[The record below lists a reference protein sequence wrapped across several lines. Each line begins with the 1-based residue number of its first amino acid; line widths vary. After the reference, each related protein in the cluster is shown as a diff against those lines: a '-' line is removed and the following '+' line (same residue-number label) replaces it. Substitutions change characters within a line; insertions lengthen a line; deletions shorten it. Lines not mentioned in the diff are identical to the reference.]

1 MNDFKSIID
10 AVSSQVE
17 TEPKISASS
26 TKNKRPANQPKPV
39 VPMLESLAKAGS
51 AHGNNQKPES
61 ISPQD
66 LNKIKLVATKFEAL
80 FLDMIFNSMAKEVD
94 KGSFIDRGEGY
105 KIFDSLFYE
114 AIANNETYGKGIG
127 IAKMIV
133 GYFKE
138 HPSLINNI
146 GTKGVTPSLDKLS
159 NTNNIFQ
166 AYKLLSKSDGG
177 FNPVPVPDQNSNK
190 NKVANIGNN
199 DNQNHQN
206 GYVTA
211 DGLAKKASEI
221 YGIPYNLIKAVMRT
235 ESGFNPY
242 AVSDK
247 GAIGLMQ
254 LMPGT
259 AKDLGV
265 DPYNPAY
272 NVLGGTLYLK
282 RLLNLYNGNIEFAL
296 AAYNAGTENVD
307 KYNGI
312 PPFKETQNY
321 VKTVLSYYDE
331 YNNNN
336 PKSTKS

>member
-1 MNDFKSIID
+1 MNNFKAVTD
-10 AVSSQVE
+10 AVNSNNAA
-17 TEPKISASS
+17 PD
-26 TKNKRPANQPKPV
+26 
-39 VPMLESLAKAGS
+39 KA
-51 AHGNNQKPES
+51 AQQKDK

-105 KIFDSLFYE
+105 KIFNSLFYE
-114 AIANNETYGKGIG
+114 AIANNETYGNGIG

-133 GYFKE
+133 DYFKE
-138 HPSLINNI
+138 HPSLINGI
-146 GTKGVTPSLDKLS
+146 SAKGATSSLDKLS
-159 NTNNIFQ
+159 NTNDIFQ
-166 AYKLLSKSDGG
+166 AYKLLSKSDNG
-177 FNPVPVPDQNSNK
+177 FNPSSFQNKTDIAAYN
-190 NKVANIGNN
+190 GNN
-199 DNQNHQN
+199 SQNYGN
-206 GYVTA
+206 EYITVSE
-211 DGLAKKASEI
+211 LAKKASEI
-221 YGIPYNLIKAVMRT
+221 YGAPYNLIKAVIKT

-242 AVSDK
+242 AISNK

-259 AKDLGV
+259 ASDLGV

-282 RLLNLYNGNIEFAL
+282 KLLNLYNGNVEFAL
-296 AAYNAGTENVD
+296 AAYNAGVENVS

-312 PPFKETQNY
+312 PPFEETQNY

-331 YNNNN
+331 YNN
-336 PKSTKS
+336 PKS